1 MAPKP
6 HSHHDVREEE
16 RLIDLSKIFAIV
28 KKNYM
33 VLKEDKI
40 RFVMLMLFPLIMITL
55 YGFTAGQA
63 PKHIAAAI
71 VDYDNTPT
79 SLLVQSRLYSYDLF
93 SIKYQ
98 VGSQDEG
105 KRLVEEGKAKI
116 LFVIPPGFEED
127 IREGRTAQI
136 SIILEQADPNVAQI
150 TRGYTQ
156 NFVQSISQESSA
168 SRIAQVSHDAYS
180 TDSYILSASNRL
192 SQISSRSD
200 EEVLAKINSDFR
212 SGTYVSS
219 KSGEMMSDAI
229 LGLQNSLGYVVDQNE
244 IAASYRPGMDT
255 KATMAALASGDAQ
268 QAVYQQI
275 GTYGALLGANRVV
288 TRDMSSIYSGANQL
302 AATAQS
308 DRASVSAAYAYVEL
322 AGKQIDAVAE
332 DARKAAV
339 QPISLFEI
347 QPYGSGRPGLDF
359 LLPSILALIG
369 FQGAV
374 MLLGRAVAGERQDGS
389 LTRVFLT
396 PTSNFTI
403 IVGTLLFYIIF
414 ETLRSMFI
422 VFLAIVMFG
431 VTVKGSFALIFLVVF
446 IYAAGATGLGMVL
459 SVLSRSQEQYM
470 AISMLVTLPSMFL
483 SGVFLPIE
491 TMPPVIQGVT
501 YMLPITYAAEALRG
515 IMIKGFEIWQII
527 PDITF
532 LAGFAIATIVL
543 SLTLFKRE
551 LM

>member
-1 MAPKP
+1 
-6 HSHHDVREEE
+6 
-16 RLIDLSKIFAIV
+16 
-28 KKNYM
+28 
-33 VLKEDKI
+33 
-40 RFVMLMLFPLIMITL
+40 
-55 YGFTAGQA
+55 
-63 PKHIAAAI
+63 
-71 VDYDNTPT
+71 
-79 SLLVQSRLYSYDLF
+79 
-93 SIKYQ
+93 
-98 VGSQDEG
+98 
-105 KRLVEEGKAKI
+105 
-116 LFVIPPGFEED
+116 
-127 IREGRTAQI
+127 
-136 SIILEQADPNVAQI
+136 
-150 TRGYTQ
+150 
-156 NFVQSISQESSA
+156 
-168 SRIAQVSHDAYS
+168 
-180 TDSYILSASNRL
+180 
-192 SQISSRSD
+192 
-200 EEVLAKINSDFR
+200 
-212 SGTYVSS
+212 
-219 KSGEMMSDAI
+219 MSDAI